1 MSEGGKRMSFS
12 DYLARRRISHTQ
24 SGAFTLQA
32 REDPGMAEIES
43 WPALQAYLFR
53 RHGAKAKEAIDAAEP
68 VWKGYRA
75 HVLKTRHNK

>member
-1 MSEGGKRMSFS
+1 MSFLE
-12 DYLARRRISHTQ
+12 YLAKRRVNHNP

-43 WPALQAYLFR
+43 WAALQAYLLR

-75 HVLKTRHNK
+75 HVLKTRRQK